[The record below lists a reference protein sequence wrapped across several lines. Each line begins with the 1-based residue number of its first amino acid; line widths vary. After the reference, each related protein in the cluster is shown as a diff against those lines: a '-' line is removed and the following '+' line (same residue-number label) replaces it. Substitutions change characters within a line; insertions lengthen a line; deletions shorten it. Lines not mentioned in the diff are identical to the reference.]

1 MNEIYVNL
9 KEQENLGY
17 VREYFKNKDLVSVED
32 IMYALDEAL
41 ENIEEFK
48 GKIIYQEKENEEE
61 FEETLLREKRLI

>member
-41 ENIEEFK
+41 ENIEEMK
-48 GKIIYQEKENEEE
+48 KAKEKEEKENEEE
-61 FEETLLREKRLI
+61 FEDMLLREKGLI